1 MTSYIPSITLPGQVF
16 ATPAASILLPV
27 ALGTAVGFSIR
38 RKFLLSVAVTPCL
51 QHSSNEHPRHLP
63 SAQAATLPSSTTGIR
78 PHVDSVVWLDGIL
91 RVQSMDDWHG
101 IAEPADRRVDQGA
114 SYSSNPTGHS

>member
-38 RKFLLSVAVTPCL
+38 RRFFASDHIVLFSCE
-51 QHSSNEHPRHLP
+51 SSNEYPGHLSSP
-63 SAQAATLPSSTTGIR
+63 QAATLPPSASVVWSN
-78 PHVDSVVWLDGIL
+78 VDGLVWLDGIFCIPRL
-91 RVQSMDDWHG
+91 DNRHVV
-101 IAEPADRRVDQGA
+101 A
-114 SYSSNPTGHS
+114 